1 MKKSALIFGYN
12 EYARQIASQ
21 IASEY
26 QHVHIFILDDASL
39 QQQAEAD
46 GFRVSS
52 FDLGD
57 EWHEIEQN
65 YGIGDTVAFCTL
77 EDDAHNIFLTISL
90 RAVFDKMYIVAL
102 AKDIEGI
109 NKLKIAGANRI
120 LPVVQI
126 TANLISEILEKPVV
140 TNVLHNI
147 LYEDSDIKIAQIDL
161 IEGDIIIGNNS
172 YGIAFKDDYNI
183 ILLAIVD
190 SKLDTNF
197 VFTAKGFNHIIEVG
211 DVLVVIGLQEDIDSF
226 KMRIRGKA

>member
-26 QHVHIFILDDASL
+26 ERVHIFVLDDAL
-39 QQQAEAD
+39 RQKAQED
-46 GFRVSS
+46 GFHVSS
-52 FDLGD
+52 FDLSD
-57 EWHEIEQN
+57 EWHEIERDYRMDN
-65 YGIGDTVAFCTL
+65 TVAFCTL

-90 RAVFDKMYIVAL
+90 RAAFSAMYIVAL
-102 AKDIEGI
+102 AKDTEGI

-120 LPVVQI
+120 LPIVQI

-147 LYEDSDIKIAQIDL
+147 LYEDSDIKIAQID
-161 IEGDIIIGNNS
+161 IVEGDVVVGNNS
-172 YGIAFKDDYNI
+172 QGIAFKDAYNI

-190 SKLDTNF
+190 RMLNTNF
-197 VFTAKGFNHIIEVG
+197 VFTAKGFNHRIDVG
-211 DVLVVIGLQEDIDSF
+211 DVLVVIGLQEDIDRF
-226 KMRIRGKA
+226 KMRIRGDK

>member
-26 QHVHIFILDDASL
+26 ERVHIFVLDDTSQSKAQEDGFHASL
-39 QQQAEAD
+39 
-46 GFRVSS
+46 
-52 FDLGD
+52 FDLSD
-57 EWHEIEQN
+57 EWHEIEREFYIDN
-65 YGIGDTVAFCTL
+65 AVAFCTL

-90 RAVFDKMYIVAL
+90 RAAFSNMYIVAL
-102 AKDIEGI
+102 AKDTEGI

-120 LPVVQI
+120 LPIVQI

-147 LYEDSDIKIAQIDL
+147 LYEDSDIKIAQID
-161 IEGDIIIGNNS
+161 IAQGDAIVGNNS
-172 YGIAFKDDYNI
+172 HSIAFKEEYNI

-190 SKLDTNF
+190 STLNTNF
-197 VFTAKGFNHIIEVG
+197 VFTAKGFNHLIDVG
-211 DVLVVIGLQEDIDSF
+211 DVLVVIGLQEDIERF
-226 KMRIRGKA
+226 KMRIRGGV